1 MIKEKML
8 ELLILDKVI
17 FNVGRYNRELN
28 VIALSDYK
36 YDWNKLE
43 ERYKLL
49 VQEFLEPYVIESY
62 LKK

>member
-62 LKK
+62 SKE

>member
-1 MIKEKML
+1 ML

-28 VIALSDYK
+28 VIALNDYK

-62 LKK
+62 SKE

>member
-49 VQEFLEPYVIESY
+49 VQEFLEPYVIESNS
-62 LKK
+62 KE

>member
-1 MIKEKML
+1 ML

-62 LKK
+62 SKE

>member
-1 MIKEKML
+1 ML

-28 VIALSDYK
+28 VIALSNYK

-62 LKK
+62 SKE